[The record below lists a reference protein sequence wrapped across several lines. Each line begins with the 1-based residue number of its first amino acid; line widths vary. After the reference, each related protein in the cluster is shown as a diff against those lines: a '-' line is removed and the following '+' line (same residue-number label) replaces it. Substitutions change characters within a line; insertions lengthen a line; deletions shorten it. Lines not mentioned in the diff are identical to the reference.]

1 MWIRSQNKQA
11 LVNVDK
17 IYINT
22 DKYGPGGADVIGNG
36 VLLGNYD
43 NLSDAI
49 AVLNGIQ
56 SIISSEQ
63 DEDDVYYMPPD
74 PARELKKHK
83 QTLGI
88 IEEKRRKT

>member
-1 MWIRSQNKQA
+1 MWIRSQDKQA

-63 DEDDVYYMPPD
+63 DEDDVYYMPQD
-74 PARELKKHK
+74 PEKLRIKGETRPCEKELKF
-83 QTLGI
+83 
-88 IEEKRRKT
+88 